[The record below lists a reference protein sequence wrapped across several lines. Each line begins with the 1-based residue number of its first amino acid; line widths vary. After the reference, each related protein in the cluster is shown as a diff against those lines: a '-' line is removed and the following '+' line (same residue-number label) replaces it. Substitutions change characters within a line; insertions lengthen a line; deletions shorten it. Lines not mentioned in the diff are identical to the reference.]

1 MRTVIRLLLVVVGLA
16 ASVVAGP
23 ASVSTAAANQAHRLS
38 GFTIASIAPSPGE
51 IVGVAHPL
59 VVTFADR
66 VTDRAAAERALDVSS
81 SVPRRGQS
89 VTGQSVTG
97 QSVTGQSV
105 AGRFEWIDNRTVHWV
120 ADEFW
125 PAHSTVALSVGG
137 RPTTIATG
145 PAVIGVAN
153 ISDHT
158 FTVTIDGI
166 GAGPSSALP
175 APHHRPRWGEA
186 GVFPASM
193 GRPKYPTPVG
203 IYTVLAKERGVT
215 MDSSTVGIP
224 VHSPDGY
231 LLKVEHAVRFT
242 RRGLFVHGAPWA
254 VNSLGHDNVS
264 HGCISLSPE
273 DAEWY
278 FDTVNVGDP
287 IIVRENGLEVPRSVS
302 AQVTSGVGGH

>member
-23 ASVSTAAANQAHRLS
+23 AGVGTAAANQANQANRLS
-38 GFTIASIAPSPGE
+38 GFTIASVAPRPGE
-51 IVGVAHPL
+51 IVGVAHPV

-66 VTDRAAAERALDVSS
+66 VTDRAAAERALDISS
-81 SVPRRGQS
+81 SVPLTGKL
-89 VTGQSVTG
+89 VTGK
-97 QSVTGQSV
+97 
-105 AGRFEWIDNRTVHWV
+105 FEWIDNRTVQWV

-137 RPTTIATG
+137 RPTNIKTG

-158 FTVTIDGI
+158 FTVTIDGV

-203 IYTVLAKERGVT
+203 IYTVLAKETGVT

-278 FDTVNVGDP
+278 FDTVKVGDP

-302 AQVTSGVGGH
+302 AQVGGTGGG

>member
-23 ASVSTAAANQAHRLS
+23 AGVGTAAANQANRLS
-38 GFTIASIAPSPGE
+38 GFTIASVAPRPGE

-66 VTDRAAAERALDVSS
+66 VTDRATAERVLDISS
-81 SVPRRGQS
+81 SVPLTGKSASRKS
-89 VTGQSVTG
+89 VTGK
-97 QSVTGQSV
+97 
-105 AGRFEWIDNRTVHWV
+105 FEWIDNRTVQWV

-137 RPTTIATG
+137 RPTNIKTG

-158 FTVTIDGI
+158 FTVTIDGV

-203 IYTVLAKERGVT
+203 IYTVLAKETGVT

-278 FDTVNVGDP
+278 FDTVKVGDP
-287 IIVRENGLEVPRSVS
+287 IIVRENGLEVPRSVP
-302 AQVTSGVGGH
+302 AQVGGTGGG

>member
-23 ASVSTAAANQAHRLS
+23 AGVGTAAANQANRLS
-38 GFTIASIAPSPGE
+38 GFTIASVAPRPGE

-66 VTDRAAAERALDVSS
+66 VTDRAAAERALGISS
-81 SVPRRGQS
+81 SVPL
-89 VTGQSVTG
+89 TGQLLTG
-97 QSVTGQSV
+97 K
-105 AGRFEWIDNRTVHWV
+105 FEWSDNRTVQWV

-137 RPTTIATG
+137 RPMNIKTG

-158 FTVTIDGI
+158 FTVTIDGV
-166 GAGPSSALP
+166 GAGPSPALP

-203 IYTVLAKERGVT
+203 IYTVLAKETGVT

-278 FDTVNVGDP
+278 FDTVKVGDP

-302 AQVTSGVGGH
+302 AQVGGTGGG

>member
-1 MRTVIRLLLVVVGLA
+1 MRTVIRLLLVVVGLV

-23 ASVSTAAANQAHRLS
+23 ADMGTAAANQANRLS
-38 GFTIASIAPSPGE
+38 GFIIASIAPAPGE

-66 VTDRAAAERALDVSS
+66 VTDRAAAERALDISS
-81 SVPRRGQS
+81 SVPLTGKSAAGKS
-89 VTGQSVTG
+89 VTGK
-97 QSVTGQSV
+97 
-105 AGRFEWIDNRTVHWV
+105 FEWIDSRTVHWA

-125 PAHSTVALSVGG
+125 PAHSTVSLSVGG

-158 FTVTIDGI
+158 FTVTIDGV
-166 GAGPSSALP
+166 GAGPSPALP

-224 VHSPDGY
+224 VHGPDGY

>member
-23 ASVSTAAANQAHRLS
+23 AGVSTAAANQAHRLS

-81 SVPRRGQS
+81 SVPR
-89 VTGQSVTG
+89 TGQSVTG
-97 QSVTGQSV
+97 QSVT
-105 AGRFEWIDNRTVHWV
+105 GRFEWIDNRTVHWV

>member
-23 ASVSTAAANQAHRLS
+23 AGVGTAAANQANRLS
-38 GFTIASIAPSPGE
+38 GFTIASVAPRPGE

-66 VTDRAAAERALDVSS
+66 VSDRAAAERALDISS
-81 SVPRRGQS
+81 SVPLTGKL
-89 VTGQSVTG
+89 VTGK
-97 QSVTGQSV
+97 
-105 AGRFEWIDNRTVHWV
+105 FEWIDNRTVQWV

-137 RPTTIATG
+137 RPTNIKTG

-158 FTVTIDGI
+158 FTVTIDGV

-203 IYTVLAKERGVT
+203 IYTVLAKETGVT

-278 FDTVNVGDP
+278 FDTVKVGDP
-287 IIVRENGLEVPRSVS
+287 IIVRENGLEVPRSMP
-302 AQVTSGVGGH
+302 AQVGGTGGG

>member
-1 MRTVIRLLLVVVGLA
+1 
-16 ASVVAGP
+16 
-23 ASVSTAAANQAHRLS
+23 
-38 GFTIASIAPSPGE
+38 
-51 IVGVAHPL
+51 
-59 VVTFADR
+59 VT
-66 VTDRAAAERALDVSS
+66 
-81 SVPRRGQS
+81 GQS
-89 VTGQSVTG
+89 ATGQSVTG
-97 QSVTGQSV
+97 K
-105 AGRFEWIDNRTVHWV
+105 FEWIDNRTVHWV

>member
-23 ASVSTAAANQAHRLS
+23 AGVSTAAANQANRLS

-81 SVPRRGQS
+81 SVPRTGQS

-97 QSVTGQSV
+97 QSVTGK
-105 AGRFEWIDNRTVHWV
+105 FEWIDNRTVHWV

>member
-23 ASVSTAAANQAHRLS
+23 AGVSTAAANQANRLS

-81 SVPRRGQS
+81 SVPRTGQS

-105 AGRFEWIDNRTVHWV
+105 TGRFEWIDNRTVHWV

>member
-16 ASVVAGP
+16 ASIVAGP
-23 ASVSTAAANQAHRLS
+23 AGVSTAAANQANRLS

-66 VTDRAAAERALDVSS
+66 VTDRAAAERALDISS
-81 SVPRRGQS
+81 SVPLTGNSAAGKS
-89 VTGQSVTG
+89 VTGK
-97 QSVTGQSV
+97 
-105 AGRFEWIDNRTVHWV
+105 FEWIDSRTVHWV

-158 FTVTIDGI
+158 FTVTIDGV

-175 APHHRPRWGEA
+175 APHHRPRWGES

-203 IYTVLAKERGVT
+203 IYTVLAKESGVT

-302 AQVTSGVGGH
+302 AQVTSGAGGD

>member
-23 ASVSTAAANQAHRLS
+23 ASVSTAAANQASRLS
-38 GFTIASIAPSPGE
+38 GVTIASIAPSPGE

-66 VTDRAAAERALDVSS
+66 VADRAAAERALDISS
-81 SVPRRGQS
+81 SVPL
-89 VTGQSVTG
+89 TGQSVTG
-97 QSVTGQSV
+97 K
-105 AGRFEWIDNRTVHWV
+105 FEWIDNRTVHWV
-120 ADEFW
+120 GDAFW

-158 FTVTIDGI
+158 FTVTIDGV

-203 IYTVLAKERGVT
+203 IYTVLAKESGVT

-302 AQVTSGVGGH
+302 AQVTSGAGGD

>member
-16 ASVVAGP
+16 ASVAAGP
-23 ASVSTAAANQAHRLS
+23 AGVSTAAANQANRLS

-66 VTDRAAAERALDVSS
+66 VTDRAAAERALDISS
-81 SVPRRGQS
+81 SVPLTGKSAAGKS
-89 VTGQSVTG
+89 VTGK
-97 QSVTGQSV
+97 
-105 AGRFEWIDNRTVHWV
+105 FEWIDSRTVHWA

-125 PAHSTVALSVGG
+125 PAHSTVSLSVGG

>member
-81 SVPRRGQS
+81 SVPR
-89 VTGQSVTG
+89 TGQSVTG
-97 QSVTGQSV
+97 QSVT
-105 AGRFEWIDNRTVHWV
+105 GRFEWIDNRTVHWV

>member
-23 ASVSTAAANQAHRLS
+23 AGVSTAAANQANRLS

-66 VTDRAAAERALDVSS
+66 VTDRAAAERALDISS
-81 SVPRRGQS
+81 SVPLTGQS

-97 QSVTGQSV
+97 QSVTGK
-105 AGRFEWIDNRTVHWV
+105 FEWIDNRTVHWV

>member
-23 ASVSTAAANQAHRLS
+23 ASVSTAAANQANRLS

-66 VTDRAAAERALDVSS
+66 VTDRAAAERVLNISS
-81 SVPRRGQS
+81 SVPLTGHS
-89 VTGQSVTG
+89 VTGKSLT
-97 QSVTGQSV
+97 
-105 AGRFEWIDNRTVHWV
+105 GRFEWIDSRTVHWV

-302 AQVTSGVGGH
+302 AQVTSGVGGD

>member
-23 ASVSTAAANQAHRLS
+23 AGVSTAAANQANRLS

-81 SVPRRGQS
+81 SVPLTGQA
-89 VTGQSVTG
+89 VTGK
-97 QSVTGQSV
+97 
-105 AGRFEWIDNRTVHWV
+105 FEWIDNRTVHWV
-120 ADEFW
+120 GDEFW

-158 FTVTIDGI
+158 FTVTIDGV